1 MASRNLATLVMLT
14 MLALLMA
21 GCASNPAN
29 PHDPLE
35 RYNRSMYSFN
45 DAVDR
50 AVVRPV
56 AEVYE
61 GVTPQFVRTG
71 VGNFFGN
78 LNDLWIGTNNMLQG
92 KFADGWSDWM
102 RVVFNSTFGLLGV
115 IDIASDMGLTKHDED
130 FGQTL
135 GVWGVGEGAYVVLPL
150 LGPRTV
156 RDASAL
162 PVDFM
167 ADTVT
172 HLDHVR
178 TRNSLTG
185 LRLVHGRAQLLGA
198 DQALKQGTTDEYAYM
213 RDFYLQQRRYKVL
226 DGNVTIEY
234 EDFDDLED

>member
-135 GVWGVGEGAYVVLPL
+135 GVWGVGEGA
-150 LGPRTV
+150 
-156 RDASAL
+156 
-162 PVDFM
+162 
-167 ADTVT
+167 
-172 HLDHVR
+172 
-178 TRNSLTG
+178 
-185 LRLVHGRAQLLGA
+185 
-198 DQALKQGTTDEYAYM
+198 
-213 RDFYLQQRRYKVL
+213 
-226 DGNVTIEY
+226 
-234 EDFDDLED
+234 